1 MAVTI
6 PRSRE
11 AFDAHW
17 ANVLGDPANT
27 TRVVL
32 LDGRVVGSI
41 SCFPMDG
48 QDHVGYWIDRACWG
62 RGIASRALGLLLQ
75 EVTTR
80 PLIATATTS
89 NESSLRVLQR
99 CGFVV
104 EQVRQSPATERYPAC
119 EEAVLVLR

>member
-1 MAVTI
+1 
-6 PRSRE
+6 
-11 AFDAHW
+11 
-17 ANVLGDPANT
+17 
-27 TRVVL
+27 
-32 LDGRVVGSI
+32 
-41 SCFPMDG
+41 
-48 QDHVGYWIDRACWG
+48 
-62 RGIASRALGLLLQ
+62 LGLLLQ

-80 PLIATATTS
+80 PLIATAATS